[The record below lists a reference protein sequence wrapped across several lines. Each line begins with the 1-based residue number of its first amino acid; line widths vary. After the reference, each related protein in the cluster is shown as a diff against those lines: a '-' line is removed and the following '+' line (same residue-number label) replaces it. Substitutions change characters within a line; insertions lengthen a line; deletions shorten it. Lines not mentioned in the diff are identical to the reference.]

1 MNKMSVFCF
10 QEPLVLYYQAD
21 DLITFKILLYK
32 QKVKQFPFRIYTV
45 TKCTKM
51 VHTVLNMAQILM

>member
-1 MNKMSVFCF
+1 
-10 QEPLVLYYQAD
+10 LVLHCQAD

-32 QKVKQFPFRIYTV
+32 HKVKQFPVLLYAV
-45 TKCTKM
+45 TKSPIM